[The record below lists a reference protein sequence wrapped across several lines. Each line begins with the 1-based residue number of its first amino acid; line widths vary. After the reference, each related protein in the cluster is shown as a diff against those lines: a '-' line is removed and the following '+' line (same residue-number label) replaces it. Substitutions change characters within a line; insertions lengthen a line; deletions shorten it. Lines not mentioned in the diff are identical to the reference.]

1 MNKLFYILLLLSIF
15 IMFNSCDDGFDP
27 FGDEKKVYI
36 LNCVLKGNDSFQSA
50 YLGESYFVDNF
61 DPSSDSSNHTLD
73 NSYIRIWFED
83 SVKVFNDT
91 IAKQTKNYNITNYYH
106 DDFSLLEDTEYQIEA
121 AFKDGRKMY
130 GKTKTP
136 SKIKFKPTS
145 DKLLPPEGRNYVSV
159 SWEPS
164 IEQLYTAAR
173 FAFVYFKDDS
183 VGGRTRHFKAV
194 PEDIIEHNGET
205 VRFFPEPSYANT
217 LRVQMSAFDKAMAE
231 ISEGDSNKE
240 NYIILGFIV
249 EILIYDRNLTSYYAS
264 KAELSE
270 GFSVSVNEADYSN
283 IDGGRGIFGSFIRQY
298 FSLKFTHEY
307 VQAFGYTP
315 GLTE

>member
-1 MNKLFYILLLLSIF
+1 MRKLSCIFLLISFIF
-15 IMFNSCDDGFDP
+15 LFNSCDEDFNP
-27 FGDEKKVYI
+27 FGEENKIHI
-36 LNCVLKGNDSFQSA
+36 LNCILKGNDDFQSA

-61 DPSSDSSNHTLD
+61 DPSSDTNKHTLD

-91 IAKQTKNYNITNYYH
+91 VVENPSNNFSITNYYH
-106 DDFSLLEDTEYQIEA
+106 NNFSLLEDTEYQIEA
-121 AFKDGRKMY
+121 AFKDGKKMY

-136 SKIKFKPTS
+136 AKVSFQSTS
-145 DKLLPPEGRNYVSV
+145 DKLLPPEGRNYVKV
-159 SWEPS
+159 SWNAS
-164 IEQLYTAAR
+164 SEQLYTASR
-173 FAFVYFKDDS
+173 FAFIYFKDDG
-183 VGGRTRHFKAV
+183 VTRTRHFKAV
-194 PEDIIEHNGET
+194 PEDILEDDGET
-205 VRFFPEPSYANT
+205 IKFFPEPSYANSIT
-217 LRVQMSAFDKAMAE
+217 VQMSAFDKAMEE
-231 ISEGDSNKE
+231 ISEGDPDKE

-270 GFSVSVNEADYSN
+270 GFSVSVNETDYSN
-283 IDGGRGIFGSFIRQY
+283 IEGGRGIFGSFIRQN

-307 VQAFGYTP
+307 VQSFGYTP